1 MTRLKGAA
9 LLALALA
16 ACNGSPAFLA
26 NDTDSD
32 SDGDSDTLS
41 CTEGLLECPPDVD
54 AECSGAQ
61 TEVDLGEATP
71 CDGTVTIEDDAPAGG
86 FPVGET
92 EVTFTATSGDAT
104 ESCTVVVTV
113 TDATAPEIDCAS
125 AVTVVRGAPDQIVTP
140 PDPTSATDAC
150 DEEVDVTTSPAE
162 IPVGVTEVEY
172 TATDDAGLTATCT
185 TEVTVV
191 DGFAVEGL
199 RVLSASLNGDDTTSL
214 TIGWEPN
221 VGGGYAYRVERA
233 ESPDG
238 PWESV
243 VSGAATLF
251 TDAAMPAD
259 HNYYRVV
266 TVVVVDT
273 EELDGGAT
281 EPLHAYSIAAS
292 DYDLRDQSVPGV
304 SFLTTLYGVGR
315 RPVDL
320 TAGPFP
326 LIVLLHGNHGIC
338 RWGTD
343 DYCETSTDHDCH
355 YPGGTTTPNAEG
367 MAFQAETLAA
377 QGYIAV
383 TISGNAMNCRDDYI
397 PQRTQLILEH
407 IRRWKGWN
415 EASAD
420 PFGAQFVGAVDMNR
434 VGLVGHS
441 RGGDAASSVPLA
453 LEATPIAG
461 VTVASIFAIAPTDYH
476 ATTPVGTHYAVLLP
490 ACDGDVSNLWGMD
503 IYDRGLDPDDH
514 VVRAQVFIIGANHN
528 FFSTEWYSDDGSYV
542 CNWGDLIGGTAQ
554 QGMLEATEGAWFNGT
569 LGGGPLDEFV
579 RAEGETPT
587 SIDQWAEE
595 DLDLRWSYSA
605 PERMLVDEFEGVGT
619 PNTNLLGNPNT
630 FTGFAAFGRCY
641 RTACGSHFIHYKGAI
656 GLTWNP
662 DGSATAAVD
671 LGGLDASAYDYVS
684 FRVVSRTDSWNDG
697 VEAQSFGVR
706 LADGEGDTAEVE
718 VADVQTIPHLY
729 SADDV
734 REVLQTVRVPL
745 ADLLATNPDLDL
757 AALDRFEL
765 YFPIDGAQGA
775 ILVTDIELA
784 E

>member
-1 MTRLKGAA
+1 MTRLIGLA
-9 LLALALA
+9 LLGLALA
-16 ACNGSPAFLA
+16 ACNGSPGFV
-26 NDTDSD
+26 TG
-32 SDGDSDTLS
+32 DGTCSL
-41 CTEGLLECPPDVD
+41 GFLECGADVE
-54 AECSGAQ
+54 AECSAPL
-61 TEVDLGEATP
+61 TAVDLPAATP
-71 CDGTVTIEDDAPAGG
+71 CDDTVTVTDDAPADG
-86 FPVGET
+86 FPTGET
-92 EVTFTATSGDAT
+92 TVTFAGTKDGNTD
-104 ESCTVVVTV
+104 SCTMVVTV
-113 TDATAPEIDCAS
+113 VDGTAPEIDCMS
-125 AVTVVRGAPDQIVTP
+125 DVTVVRTVPDQIVTP
-140 PDPTSATDAC
+140 PDPTSATDTC
-150 DEEVDVTTSPAE
+150 DAEVDVTTSPVE
-162 IPVGVTEVEY
+162 VPVGVTEVEY

-185 TEVTVV
+185 TAVTVV

-199 RVLSASLNGDDTTSL
+199 RVLSATLNGGGTTSL

-221 VGGGYAYRVERA
+221 LGGTYAYRVERA

-243 VSGAATLF
+243 QSSDATLF
-251 TDAAMPAD
+251 TESAMPAD
-259 HNYYRVV
+259 HDYYRIV
-266 TVVVVDT
+266 TVVVVDA

-281 EPLHAYSIAAS
+281 EPIHAYSIAAS

-320 TAGPFP
+320 AAGPFP

-338 RWGTD
+338 RWGTT
-343 DYCETSTDHDCH
+343 DYCETSNDHDCH
-355 YPGGTTTPNAEG
+355 PYGGSTTPNAEG

-397 PQRTQLILEH
+397 PQRTQLFLEH

-415 EASAD
+415 EASAE
-420 PFGAQFVGAVDMNR
+420 PFDAQFVGAVDMSR

-490 ACDGDVSNLWGMD
+490 SCDGDVSNLWGMD
-503 IYDRGLDPDDH
+503 IYDRGIDPGDH
-514 VVRAQVFIIGANHN
+514 VVRSQVFFIGANHN
-528 FFSTEWYSDDGSYV
+528 FFSTEWYFDDGTYACGWADMV
-542 CNWGDLIGGTAQ
+542 GGVAQ
-554 QGMLEATEGAWFNGT
+554 RGMLEATEGAWFNGT

-579 RAEGETPT
+579 RAEGATPT
-587 SIDQWAEE
+587 SIDLWAEE

-605 PERMLVDEFEGVGT
+605 PDRTLVDEFEGAGT
-619 PNTNLLGNPNT
+619 PDTNLLGGANT
-630 FTGFAAFGRCY
+630 FTGFYGSGRCY
-641 RTACGSHFIHYKGAI
+641 QNDCGSAFNHAKAAAY
-656 GLTWNP
+656 LTW
-662 DGSATAAVD
+662 DYSAVASAMFD
-671 LGGLDASAYDYVS
+671 LGGLDASAYGTMS
-684 FRVVSRTDSWNDG
+684 FRTVSRTHSWNTG
-697 VEAQSFGVR
+697 LEVQNFGVR
-706 LADGEGDTAEVE
+706 LTDGDGDSAEIE

-734 REVLQTVRVPL
+734 REILQTVRVPL
-745 ADLLATNPDLDL
+745 ARLTASNPDLDL
-757 AALDRFEL
+757 AALELFEI
-765 YFPIDGAQGA
+765 YASVDAGRGS
-775 ILVTDIELA
+775 ILVTDVELA